1 MCQFGRLISSRKR
14 GFESLSFRGHSFF
27 LIIFSFLIF
36 KIYQQGRS
44 LKHELIEFDPGSARM
59 RGNSLTHASHWL
71 DSSQGVRVSDS

>member
-1 MCQFGRLISSRKR
+1 
-14 GFESLSFRGHSFF
+14 